1 MEKQAAE
8 NKKQFEKVMGAEI
21 SQRYKLYHNLLEMFG
36 KINRYTVHDFVRFLV
51 VKSLDGIYEL
61 YEFYHCRKMHE
72 ASTIEKLASVN
83 EKLQI
88 ATSSLQQSIGGITQ
102 VMNSQNEKVHRN

>member
-1 MEKQAAE
+1 MC
-8 NKKQFEKVMGAEI
+8 
-21 SQRYKLYHNLLEMFG
+21 G
-36 KINRYTVHDFVRFLV
+36 KINRYTVHDLVRFLV
-51 VKSLDGIYEL
+51 VKALDCIYEL

-102 VMNSQNEKVHRN
+102 VMNSQNEKVHHSLIIE

>member
-1 MEKQAAE
+1 M
-8 NKKQFEKVMGAEI
+8 
-21 SQRYKLYHNLLEMFG
+21 
-36 KINRYTVHDFVRFLV
+36 
-51 VKSLDGIYEL
+51 
-61 YEFYHCRKMHE
+61 YEFCHCRKMHE

-102 VMNSQNEKVHRN
+102 VMNSQNEKVGTS

>member
-1 MEKQAAE
+1 
-8 NKKQFEKVMGAEI
+8 
-21 SQRYKLYHNLLEMFG
+21 
-36 KINRYTVHDFVRFLV
+36 
-51 VKSLDGIYEL
+51 
-61 YEFYHCRKMHE
+61 MHE

-102 VMNSQNEKVHRN
+102 VMNSQNEKVQFVMIESLQTENIDLNNTVKELWTRNTLFNRYGPWFILNMYLFPPNFP

>member
-1 MEKQAAE
+1 M
-8 NKKQFEKVMGAEI
+8 
-21 SQRYKLYHNLLEMFG
+21 
-36 KINRYTVHDFVRFLV
+36 
-51 VKSLDGIYEL
+51 
-61 YEFYHCRKMHE
+61 YEFCHCRKMHE

-102 VMNSQNEKVHRN
+102 VMNSQNEKVHVHHNSNVCDG

>member
-1 MEKQAAE
+1 
-8 NKKQFEKVMGAEI
+8 
-21 SQRYKLYHNLLEMFG
+21 
-36 KINRYTVHDFVRFLV
+36 
-51 VKSLDGIYEL
+51 
-61 YEFYHCRKMHE
+61 MHE

-102 VMNSQNEKVHRN
+102 VMNSQNEKVHHNSNVCDDRVFTDREY